1 MSRHHRLLLVLCLL
15 VLASLV
21 AACKS
26 EEAGEQTP
34 APTASPA
41 ATALTPSPA
50 APGLTPTPGGAIFAT
65 GPITLTVWTIQEFA
79 PSDASAGGRLLLDQL
94 LAFDRSHPDINLD
107 VVVKR
112 ATGPGGIDDYL
123 RIASQVAPTVL
134 PDIAVM
140 ERSTMLEAATLQR
153 ADLNQAGLVYPL
165 DDLLLPETI
174 ADLLPIA
181 RDMGTVDGQL
191 MGVPFMLDLEHIVY
205 NSAILTETVPLD
217 WQAILDSGGPYLFP
231 AGVDAPV
238 DSTLLHYLAAGG
250 ALYDSEGLPYLQ
262 LDPLTEV
269 FRFYQRGDQ
278 DRVIPV
284 AALQAR
290 SLNESWNAYR
300 NGNVLISHVLASDYL
315 SGREELLNSAVAPIP
330 GPEGP
335 GVTFASGWLYT
346 LCNPDPTSQRLAA
359 ELLGWLLA
367 GDNLGVWS
375 YASQWLPSTESA
387 LAVWPVDDEYVEF
400 VRKQLES
407 STVHPDVGYMLAV
420 QARLS
425 QAVREVLLGNA
436 SPAAAAAAG
445 TP

>member
-1 MSRHHRLLLVLCLL
+1 MSRQHRLLVILCLL
-15 VLASLV
+15 AVASLV

-26 EEAGEQTP
+26 EEAGEPTP
-34 APTASPA
+34 TLTASPA

-50 APGLTPTPGGAIFAT
+50 EPSQTPTPGGAVFAT

-79 PSDASAGGRLLLDQL
+79 PSDTSPGGRLLLDQL

-112 ATGPGGIDDYL
+112 ASGPGGIDDYL
-123 RIASQVAPTVL
+123 NIASQVAPSVL
-134 PDIAVM
+134 PDVAVM
-140 ERSTMLEAATLQR
+140 DRSTMLTAASLQR
-153 ADLNQAGLVYPL
+153 VDDNQVGLVYPL

-174 ADLLPIA
+174 DDLLPIA
-181 RDMGTVDGQL
+181 RDMGTIDGQL
-191 MGVPFMLDLEHIVY
+191 MGAPFMLDLEHVVY
-205 NSAILTETVPLD
+205 NSAILTDTAPLD
-217 WQAILDSGGPYLFP
+217 WQAILDSGGPYVFP

-238 DSTLLHYLAAGG
+238 DSTLLHYVAAGG
-250 ALYDSEGLPYLQ
+250 ALYDSNGLPHLE

-278 DRVIPV
+278 DHVIPV
-284 AALQAR
+284 AALQAL
-290 SLNESWNAYR
+290 SLEESWNAYR
-300 NGNVLISHVLASDYL
+300 NGNVLISHVLASDYMG
-315 SGREELLNSAVAPIP
+315 GREDLLNSAVAPIP

-346 LCNPDPTSQRLAA
+346 ICNPDPTSQRLAA
-359 ELLGWLLA
+359 ELLSWLLA

-387 LAVWPVDDEYVEF
+387 FAVWPVGDDYVEF
-400 VRKQLES
+400 AHKQLDS
-407 STVHPDVGYMLAV
+407 SIVHPDTSYMLAV
-420 QARLS
+420 QTPLS
-425 QAVREVLLGNA
+425 SSVRDVLLGNA

-445 TP
+445 AP